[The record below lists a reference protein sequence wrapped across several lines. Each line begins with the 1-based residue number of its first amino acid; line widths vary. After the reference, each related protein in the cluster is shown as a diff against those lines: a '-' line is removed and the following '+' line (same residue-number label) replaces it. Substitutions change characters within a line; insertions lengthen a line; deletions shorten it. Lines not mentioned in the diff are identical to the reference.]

1 MNKEIIKI
9 LGVSGT
15 MISGSKSGYRN
26 NHPNNLAIFNSNI
39 CTIDGEEFEKV
50 WFGDIDLTLSSKNLI
65 SLSRI
70 LNKTIVV
77 LHEIDGRFEN
87 EAKPLVNKYVYKVNP
102 DGLESLGNGYENYFE
117 IIEGIIKSK

>member
-9 LGVSGT
+9 LGVPGS

-26 NHPNNLAIFNSNI
+26 NNPNNLAIFNSNI
-39 CTIDGEEFEKV
+39 CTIDGEEFEKI

-65 SLSRI
+65 NLSKI

-77 LHEIDGRFEN
+77 LHEMDGRFEN
-87 EAKPLVNKYVYKVNP
+87 EVKPLIHKYVYKVDP
-102 DGLESLGNGYENYFE
+102 DGTESLGNGYERHFE
-117 IIEGIIKSK
+117 IINGIIKSK